1 MRLSGN
7 LHSVCLKLKQ
17 TKKLAIIIC
26 LLVTSLLRANAQQSG
41 KASYYS
47 KRATGAKTSSGIRL
61 HHDSLVCAHRTY
73 PFGTKLLVRNLT
85 NDKEV
90 IVTVVDRG
98 PYRKGRIID
107 LTYAAAEQLGMI
119 TKGVVA
125 VEVSEYHP
133 DKGVPYALDPERL
146 PEIDLEEH
154 EVSAVDE
161 DYNAVWTKNHRDK
174 GDDKLALNSIDNPKE
189 ENSNIKPRTGG
200 KTNAKAKTATKK
212 NSKTKKKRK

>member
-7 LHSVCLKLKQ
+7 LHSVSLKLKQ

-26 LLVTSLLRANAQQSG
+26 WLVTSLLCANAQQSG

-119 TKGVVA
+119 SKGVVA
-125 VEVSEYHP
+125 VEVTEYHP
-133 DKGVPYALDPERL
+133 DKGIPYALDPERL

-161 DYNAVWTKNHRDK
+161 DYNAVWTKNKREK
-174 GDDKLALNSIDNPKE
+174 GEDKLALNTIEKSKE
-189 ENSNIKPRTGG
+189 ENTIIKPRTGG
-200 KTNAKAKTATKK
+200 KTKAKTKTATK

>member
-7 LHSVCLKLKQ
+7 PHSVCLKLKQ

-26 LLVTSLLRANAQQSG
+26 LLVTTLLCTYAQQRG

-47 KRATGAKTSSGIRL
+47 KRATGAKTSSGTRL

-85 NDKEV
+85 NNKHV

-98 PYRKGRIID
+98 PHIKGRIID
-107 LTYAAAEQLGMI
+107 LTYAAAEQIGMT

-133 DKGVPYALDPERL
+133 DMGIPYALDPETL

-161 DYNAVWTKNHRDK
+161 DYNAVWTKARHDK
-174 GDDKLALNSIDNPKE
+174 SEEKLALNSTEKTKE
-189 ENSNIKPRTGG
+189 QNSNIKPQTGG
-200 KTNAKAKTATKK
+200 KTKTKTKTATKK

>member
-1 MRLSGN
+1 M
-7 LHSVCLKLKQ
+7 
-17 TKKLAIIIC
+17 
-26 LLVTSLLRANAQQSG
+26 LVTTLLCTYAQQRG

-47 KRATGAKTSSGIRL
+47 KRATGAKTSSGTRL

-85 NDKEV
+85 NNKHV

-98 PYRKGRIID
+98 PHIKGRIID
-107 LTYAAAEQLGMI
+107 LTYAAAEQIGMT

-133 DKGVPYALDPERL
+133 DMGIPYALDPETL

-161 DYNAVWTKNHRDK
+161 DYNAVWTKARHDK
-174 GDDKLALNSIDNPKE
+174 SEEKLALNSTEKTKE
-189 ENSNIKPRTGG
+189 QNSNIKPQTGG
-200 KTNAKAKTATKK
+200 KTKTKTKTATKK

>member
-7 LHSVCLKLKQ
+7 LHSVSLKLKQ

-26 LLVTSLLRANAQQSG
+26 WLVTSLLCANAQQSG

-119 TKGVVA
+119 SKGVVA
-125 VEVSEYHP
+125 VEVTEYHP
-133 DKGVPYALDPERL
+133 DKGIPYALDPERL

-161 DYNAVWTKNHRDK
+161 DYNAVWTKNKREK
-174 GDDKLALNSIDNPKE
+174 VEDKLALNTIEKSKE
-189 ENSNIKPRTGG
+189 ENTIIKPRTGG
-200 KTNAKAKTATKK
+200 KTKAKTKTATK
-212 NSKTKKKRK
+212 NPKTKKKRK